1 MEQFRGLGSAAVR
14 PLLANMLGKNVV
26 IVGDAI
32 LDHYLMGSVN
42 RISPEAPVP
51 VIDFSSEHFSLGGA
65 ANVAQ
70 CAAGLGAQVNLIS
83 IVGNDLEGQSLKSMA
98 KDLGII
104 VEGVLVDHSR
114 PTPCKTR
121 IVASNQHVA
130 RIDREYGGPISELLQ
145 HRIALAIGHVAQVAD
160 AFILTDYAKGVLS
173 QAVCEAVIRAA
184 GGKPVIV
191 DPKGSNWERY
201 RRATVIKPNTKE
213 AEAISGAAI
222 HNNEDAACFGRRLC
236 RDLQVAH
243 VMVTMGAQGAVL
255 VADGA
260 GPDKGN
266 ELYFPSRT
274 REVFDVTGAGDT
286 VAAAL
291 GAALAGGATIAEAA
305 WLANSAAGVC
315 VSRLGA
321 APVSQRDII
330 SALDEQPIH
339 SGNKVI
345 SRPEAVRLAAKLRA
359 QSKKLAFTNGC
370 FDLLHVGHVT
380 LLEESRREGDA
391 LFVGVNTDDSVRRL
405 KGPNRPIQ
413 QESDR
418 ARIVAAQGCVDAV
431 VLFDE
436 DTPYQLIRLIRP
448 DVITKGAD
456 YSRKEDVVGW
466 DIVESYGG
474 LVRLLDLVEGRSS
487 TGLIQRAGI
496 ATSGQRSWP

>member
-1 MEQFRGLGSAAVR
+1 MEQFRGLGTSVVHL
-14 PLLANMLGKNVV
+14 LLANMLGKNLVV
-26 IVGDAI
+26 IGDAI

-83 IVGNDLEGQSLKSMA
+83 IVGDDVEGHTLMSMA
-98 KDLGII
+98 KDLGIMI
-104 VEGVLVDHSR
+104 DGVLVDHCR

-121 IVASNQHVA
+121 IIASNQHVA
-130 RIDREYGGPISELLQ
+130 RVDREHGGPISEFLQ
-145 HRIALAIGHVAQVAD
+145 QRIASAIEHVAEVAD

-173 QAVCEAVIRAA
+173 PAVCRAAIRAA
-184 GGKPVIV
+184 RGKPVIV

-201 RRATVIKPNTKE
+201 RRATVIKPNIKE

-222 HNNEDAACFGRRLC
+222 HDNEDAARFGRRVC
-236 RDLQVAH
+236 RDLEVSH
-243 VMVTMGAQGAVL
+243 IMVTMGAQGAVL
-255 VADGA
+255 VSDGA
-260 GPDKGN
+260 SPYNGS
-266 ELYFPSRT
+266 ELHFPSHT

-291 GAALAGGATIAEAA
+291 GASLAGGATIAEAA

-345 SRPEAVRLAAKLRA
+345 SRPEAARLAAKLRA

-380 LLEESRREGDA
+380 LLEESRRAGDA

-448 DVITKGAD
+448 DVLTKGAD

-466 DIVESYGG
+466 DIVEGYGG
-474 LVRLLDLVEGRSS
+474 SVRLLELVEGRSS
-487 TGLIQRAGI
+487 TGLIRRAGM
-496 ATSGQRSWP
+496 TSVGLRSAL